1 MAQREQANV
10 PLLLTIGIISGL
22 LIIVLGIGLEAW
34 YLREVQ
40 REVAEKWDNVPVQPL
55 TDKRAAQ
62 WKNITTYR
70 WVDEKKTK
78 AAIPVSEAMKLLVEQ
93 HQGKGG
99 SAKID

>member
-1 MAQREQANV
+1 MLFALSVHNFLWLYRKKKRR
-10 PLLLTIGIISGL
+10 
-22 LIIVLGIGLEAW
+22 LIFSP
-34 YLREVQ
+34 
-40 REVAEKWDNVPVQPL
+40 VAEKWDNVPVQPL

-93 HQGKGG
+93 HQGKGS